1 MNKKGFSLIELL
13 AVIVIIGI
21 IALITFPIVD
31 DIISNSEK
39 KAFKASVDELVN
51 LTEMD
56 YNEFGRTGV
65 VVYTL
70 NNKKL
75 TCNLC
80 TNNIKY
86 NGEIED
92 GTGTI
97 TLENG
102 VEMINPGD
110 KDVTINVELKEA
122 IEIKEGMD
130 FVIKEGGRTIGKGKV
145 TAIENT

>member
-65 VVYTL
+65 VVYIL

-97 TLENG
+97 TLEHGKLTDIVIPNKYYKADLNENNKIE
-102 VEMINPGD
+102 VND
-110 KDVTINVELKEA
+110 KE
-122 IEIKEGMD
+122 
-130 FVIKEGGRTIGKGKV
+130 
-145 TAIENT
+145 

>member
-65 VVYTL
+65 VVYIL

-102 VEMINPGD
+102 KLTDIVIQNKYYKADLNENNKIEVND
-110 KDVTINVELKEA
+110 KE
-122 IEIKEGMD
+122 
-130 FVIKEGGRTIGKGKV
+130 
-145 TAIENT
+145 

>member
-102 VEMINPGD
+102 KLTDIVIQNKYYKADLNENNKIEVND
-110 KDVTINVELKEA
+110 KE
-122 IEIKEGMD
+122 
-130 FVIKEGGRTIGKGKV
+130 
-145 TAIENT
+145 

>member
-102 VEMINPGD
+102 KLTDIVIQNKYYKADLTENNKIEVND
-110 KDVTINVELKEA
+110 KE
-122 IEIKEGMD
+122 
-130 FVIKEGGRTIGKGKV
+130 
-145 TAIENT
+145 

>member
-1 MNKKGFSLIELL
+1 MIFNSNIKKYVIIYNRVIDMNKKGFSLIELL

-102 VEMINPGD
+102 KLTDIVIQNKYYKADLNENNKIEVND
-110 KDVTINVELKEA
+110 KE
-122 IEIKEGMD
+122 
-130 FVIKEGGRTIGKGKV
+130 
-145 TAIENT
+145 

>member
-51 LTEMD
+51 LTEMN

-75 TCNLC
+75 TCNVC

-86 NGEIED
+86 TGEIED

-102 VEMINPGD
+102 KLTDIVIQNKYYKADLNDNNKIEVND
-110 KDVTINVELKEA
+110 KE
-122 IEIKEGMD
+122 
-130 FVIKEGGRTIGKGKV
+130 
-145 TAIENT
+145 